1 MACGK
6 RCRHNGA
13 NEGRTTYRFAAMID
27 SRRYSHTNHESKLFT
42 WVAKALAFLVVVG
55 AGPSTTLAE
64 QPLKHRWFFLMTNL
78 QVHENL
84 PKAETLLH
92 RAAKAGYNGVVLADF
107 KLNVL
112 DRVTDNYFK
121 NTRQF
126 KATAD
131 ELQIEVIPAVAPF
144 GYSEGILTHDPNL
157 AEGLPARDVPLRVDG
172 DHAVVDSQL
181 GDVFAGGAFEERR
194 GDTFVGWDF
203 QDEPGKMSF
212 VDTQVR
218 HSGRSSVRF
227 DDPAKNSASGNARV
241 SKLVKVHPW
250 GEYHASIWIKTQGFE
265 SAAEVHMFALDPSGR
280 KLSHSNLGVKPDQDW
295 TEHHIVFNSLDND
308 EVRFYVGAWGGR
320 LGKLWLDDAKLEET
334 AFVNLVRRAGCPLKI
349 AGTDGTVYQE
359 GKDFAELRDTRM
371 GSTPWPGSF
380 DVYHEPPHLIVLP
393 GSRIKPGDRLRAS
406 FYHAVTIYDNQV
418 PCSLVEPRVF
428 EILGDQVKRVEAL
441 LHPKTYVL
449 SHDEIRVANWTEDE
463 YRPDR
468 SAGKLLAENVGRCVS
483 VVRGI
488 NPQARLCFWSD
499 MFDPHHNA
507 VKDFYLV
514 NGDLAG
520 SWEGLPRDAIIVNW
534 NSGKPRESLPFFA
547 DRGHT
552 QVLAGYYDGRPDTIR
567 GWLGARRYSAL
578 RYLGVAQRCL
588 ALD

>member
-1 MACGK
+1 MIAS
-6 RCRHNGA
+6 
-13 NEGRTTYRFAAMID
+13 FA
-27 SRRYSHTNHESKLFT
+27 LFI
-42 WVAKALAFLVVVG
+42 AL
-55 AGPSTTLAE
+55 TLAGQLPVAFAD
-64 QPLKHRWFFLMTNL
+64 QPLKHRWFYLMTNL
-78 QVHENL
+78 QVNENL
-84 PKAETLLH
+84 PKAETLLR
-92 RAAKAGYNGVVLADF
+92 RAAKVGYNGVVLADY

-131 ELQIEVIPAVAPF
+131 ELEIEVIPAVAPF

-157 AEGLPARDVPLRVDG
+157 AEGLPAREVPLRVVG
-172 DHAVVDSQL
+172 DHAVVNSKL
-181 GDVFAGGAFEERR
+181 GDALPGGAFEDRR
-194 GDTFVGWDF
+194 GDSFVGWDF

-212 VDTQVR
+212 VEPEVR
-218 HSGRSSVRF
+218 HSGTSSLRF
-227 DDPAKNSASGNARV
+227 EDPAKNSASGNARV

-250 GEYHASIWIKTQGFE
+250 GQYHASIWIKTKGFE
-265 SAAEVHMFALDPSGR
+265 SAAEVHMFALDSSGR

-295 TEHHIVFNSLDND
+295 TEHHVVFNSLDND

-334 AFVNLVRRAGCPLKI
+334 AFVNLLRRGGCPMKI
-349 AGTDGTVYQE
+349 AGEDGTVYQE

-380 DVYHEPPHLIVLP
+380 DVYHEPPRLTILP
-393 GSRIKPGDRLRAS
+393 GSRIKPGDNLRAS
-406 FYHAVTIYDNQV
+406 FFHVVTIYDNQV

-428 EILGDQVKRVEAL
+428 EILERQVKQVESL
-441 LHPKTYVL
+441 LHPKTYML
-449 SHDEIRVANWTEDE
+449 SHDEIRVANWTDDE
-463 YRPDR
+463 YRPGR
-468 SAGKLLAENVGRCVS
+468 SAGELLAENVGRCVS
-483 VVRGI
+483 VVRGV

-547 DRGHT
+547 GRGHK
-552 QVLAGYYDGRPDTIR
+552 QVLAGYYDGRADSIR
-567 GWLGARRYSAL
+567 GWLEAGKEVTGIDGAMYTTWRNDFGQLEAFAEYAW
-578 RYLGVAQRCL
+578 GGK
-588 ALD
+588 

>member
-1 MACGK
+1 
-6 RCRHNGA
+6 
-13 NEGRTTYRFAAMID
+13 MID
-27 SRRYSHTNHESKLFT
+27 SRRQSHINQRPEPLT
-42 WVAKALAFLVVVG
+42 WLPNALVFFVVIVG
-55 AGPSTTLAE
+55 AGPLSTTLAE
-64 QPLKHRWFFLMTNL
+64 QPLKHRWFYLMTNL
-78 QVHENL
+78 QVNENL
-84 PKAETLLH
+84 PKAESLLR

-121 NTRQF
+121 NARQF

-157 AEGLPARDVPLRVDG
+157 AEGLPARDVPLRVEG

-181 GDVFAGGAFEERR
+181 GDALPGGAFEEHR
-194 GDTFVGWDF
+194 GETFMGWDF

-212 VDTQVR
+212 VDLQVR
-218 HSGRSSVRF
+218 HSGRSSLRF

-241 SKLVKVHPW
+241 SKLIKVHRW
-250 GEYHASIWIKTQGFE
+250 GEYHASIWIKTKGFE
-265 SAAEVHMFALDPSGR
+265 SAGEVHMFALDSSGR
-280 KLSHSNLGVKPDQDW
+280 RLSHSNLGVKPDQDW

-320 LGKLWLDDAKLEET
+320 LGRLWLDDAKLEET
-334 AFVNLVRRAGCPLKI
+334 AFVNLLRRAGCPLKI

-359 GKDFAELRDTRM
+359 GKDFAELRDRRM
-371 GSTPWPGSF
+371 ATTPWPGSF
-380 DVYHEPPHLIVLP
+380 DVYHEPPRLTVLS

-428 EILGDQVKRVEAL
+428 EILQDQVKRVEAM
-441 LHPKTYVL
+441 LHPRTYML

-463 YRPDR
+463 YRPGR

-547 DRGHT
+547 GRGHT
-552 QVLAGYYDGRPDTIR
+552 QVLAGYYDGRPDSIR
-567 GWLGARRYSAL
+567 GWLDAGQGLPGIDGAMYTTWRSDFEQLEAFAESAWGGSATDERR
-578 RYLGVAQRCL
+578 
-588 ALD
+588 